1 MDWQDL
7 IQQRQQTFIFEETQ
21 PDISLI
27 EQICEEVHTRCPSK
41 QNRVKYNLHILDWSD
56 ADLRMDL
63 YAHTDRNPSDPA
75 SCKYN
80 PQVLA
85 PYLFIWTERD
95 VEQRFERDG
104 VRILNAEYSDS
115 HWSTRQAEMEIG
127 ICSMFTALAAADKGL
142 QSGFCKCIQAEKIEG
157 KYGFTPILMMGIGY
171 AKKNDPVSYFC
182 PVLKKDMPV
191 PSDAWNPKPEV
202 DQYIFY
208 SV

>member
-7 IQQRQQTFIFEETQ
+7 IQQRQQTFIFEETL
-21 PDISLI
+21 PNRELI
-27 EQICEEVHTRCPSK
+27 EKICEEVHARCPSK
-41 QNRVKYNLHILDWSD
+41 QNRVKQKLHIITWQD
-56 ADLRMDL
+56 ADLRYDL
-63 YAHTDRNPSDPA
+63 YAHTDRNPTNPNN
-75 SCKYN
+75 CKYN

-104 VRILNAEYSDS
+104 VRILNAEYSNS
-115 HWSTRQAEMEIG
+115 HWSIRQAEMEIG
-127 ICSMFTALAAADKGL
+127 ICSMFTALPASDKGL
-142 QSGFCKCIQAEKIEG
+142 QSGFCKCIQEEKIEE
-157 KYGFTPILMMGIGY
+157 KYGFKPILMMGIGY
-171 AKKNDPVSYFC
+171 AKNNPVSYFC
-182 PVLKKDMPV
+182 PILKKEMPV